1 MSRIH
6 SFLCVEQPLAYS
18 FKVSP
23 RVGRA
28 CSLVD
33 LYKYCTFCL
42 SKFKQYLVFFCADTT
57 REPREGEENGKGYN
71 FVSREEMEQDIRAGK
86 YLEHGDYEGNL
97 YGTKVDSIR
106 EVMRSG
112 KMCIL
117 DVNSTVRKSRILNQ
131 KLCIEKLKPK

>member
-42 SKFKQYLVFFCADTT
+42 SKFKQYLVFFVQTQHVSHEKAKKMAKVTT
-57 REPREGEENGKGYN
+57 
-71 FVSREEMEQDIRAGK
+71 
-86 YLEHGDYEGNL
+86 L
-97 YGTKVDSIR
+97 
-106 EVMRSG
+106 
-112 KMCIL
+112 
-117 DVNSTVRKSRILNQ
+117 
-131 KLCIEKLKPK
+131 